1 MKNKILKNISIIC
14 AICLIV
20 CMTGGFVS
28 GGNTG
33 AEAAE
38 TSGVAE
44 STSGNIEVAVGTAEN
59 TTTAADSTT
68 SSAVAMYMNGIRM
81 TDGIKVEDTTYVS
94 LRAFLNVIGD
104 QTDIAWDS
112 DTQTATVTGKDFKL
126 SAAVGTDYI
135 TVNDRCFYLP
145 KGVLVINGSLCLPVR
160 ELAKAYQAEVAW
172 DNDASAVTI
181 TADNPAVIKDGKEY
195 YNTDDLY
202 WLSHLIN
209 AEAGDQSLEGK
220 IGVGDVVLN
229 RVANPS
235 CPKSIYG
242 VIFDSKYGVQFSVT
256 TNGTINDVPNE
267 ESVIAAKICLEG
279 YNLVG
284 DSIYFVNPQI
294 GVSSWFA
301 QTRVFVVNIGQHDFY
316 A

>member
-1 MKNKILKNISIIC
+1 MKKLILKKISIIC

-28 GGNTG
+28 GSNAS
-33 AEAAE
+33 AEAAN
-38 TSGVAE
+38 TSSITE
-44 STSGNIEVAVGTAEN
+44 STSGYLEVVGNTAEN
-59 TTTAADSTT
+59 IATAADATASN
-68 SSAVAMYMNGIRM
+68 AVSMYINGIRM
-81 TDGIKVEDTTYVS
+81 ADGIKVEDTTYVS
-94 LRAFLNVIGD
+94 LRAFLSVIGD

-112 DTQTATVTGKDFKL
+112 NADTATVTGKDLKM
-126 SAAVGTDYI
+126 SATVGSKYM

-160 ELAKAYQAEVAW
+160 ELTKIFQAQLEW
-172 DNDASAVTI
+172 DTVASAVSI
-181 TADNPAVIKDGKEY
+181 TADDSSVIEDGESF
-195 YNTDDLY
+195 YNAEDLY

-209 AEAGDQSLEGK
+209 AEAGNQSLEGK
-220 IGVGDVVLN
+220 IGVGDVVMN
-229 RVANPS
+229 RLVNPS
-235 CPKSIYG
+235 CPKTIYG
-242 VIFDSKYGVQFSVT
+242 VIFDNKYGVQFSVT
-256 TNGTINDVPNE
+256 EGGIYEEPNE

-279 YNLVG
+279 YNIVG
-284 DSIYFVNPQI
+284 DSIYFVNPQV